1 MHCAGKKQHFPV
13 PEQNLAVQNIRMSTG
28 CVANP
33 TDHLV
38 GRLKR
43 LDVPIDE
50 SDACSTHPID
60 AVPATKTR
68 VQITG

>member
-1 MHCAGKKQHFPV
+1 MKRHFPA
-13 PEQNLAVQNIRMSTG
+13 PEQNLVLRIMRMSTG
-28 CVANP
+28 RATNP

-38 GRLKR
+38 GRLRR

-50 SDACSTHPID
+50 SDACAGHPID
-60 AVPATKTR
+60 AVPTNEKR